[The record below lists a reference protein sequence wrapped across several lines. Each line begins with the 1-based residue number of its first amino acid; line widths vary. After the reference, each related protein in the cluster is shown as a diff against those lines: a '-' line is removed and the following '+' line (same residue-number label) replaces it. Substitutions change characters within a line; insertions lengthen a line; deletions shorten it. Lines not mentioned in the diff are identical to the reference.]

1 MGVLIVEAKHRS
13 GSGITARLAKEQG
26 KKVFAL
32 PGRLDTVN
40 GRGVNILI
48 KNGAILASSPSDIID
63 EIPEFQQLKKK
74 IVVKHNTSVKREYRK
89 IYNVLSDIPVSLDEI
104 SIRTQNNIKCSLKLL
119 SLMELDDLIEEIP
132 GVRIC

>member
-1 MGVLIVEAKHRS
+1 MLC
-13 GSGITARLAKEQG
+13 L
-26 KKVFAL
+26 
-32 PGRLDTVN
+32 GRLDTVN

-63 EIPEFQQLKKK
+63 EILEFQQLKKK

>member
-1 MGVLIVEAKHRS
+1 MRQNIEVEVRLQQ
-13 GSGITARLAKEQG
+13 GSQKSKG
-26 KKVFAL
+26 KRFL
-32 PGRLDTVN
+32 LCLGRLDTVN

-63 EIPEFQQLKKK
+63 EIPEFQQFNKK

>member
-1 MGVLIVEAKHRS
+1 MRQNIEAEVALQQDLQKS
-13 GSGITARLAKEQG
+13 KERR
-26 KKVFAL
+26 FL
-32 PGRLDTVN
+32 LCLGRLDTVN

-63 EIPEFQQLKKK
+63 EILEFQQLKKK

>member
-1 MGVLIVEAKHRS
+1 MRQNIEAEVALQQDLQKS
-13 GSGITARLAKEQG
+13 KERR
-26 KKVFAL
+26 FL
-32 PGRLDTVN
+32 LCLGRLDTVN

>member
-1 MGVLIVEAKHRS
+1 MRQNIEAEVVLQQDLQKS
-13 GSGITARLAKEQG
+13 KERR
-26 KKVFAL
+26 FL
-32 PGRLDTVN
+32 LCLGRLDTVN

>member
-1 MGVLIVEAKHRS
+1 MRQNIEVEV
-13 GSGITARLAKEQG
+13 RLQQDLQKSKERR
-26 KKVFAL
+26 FL
-32 PGRLDTVN
+32 LCLGRLDTVN

-48 KNGAILASSPSDIID
+48 RNGAILASSPSDIVD
-63 EIPEFQQLKKK
+63 EIPEFQQLNKR

-119 SLMELDDLIEEIP
+119 SLMELEDLIDEIP

>member
-1 MGVLIVEAKHRS
+1 MRQNIEAEVVLQQDLQKS
-13 GSGITARLAKEQG
+13 KERR
-26 KKVFAL
+26 FL
-32 PGRLDTVN
+32 LCLGRLDTVN

-48 KNGAILASSPSDIID
+48 RNGAILASSPSDIID

-119 SLMELDDLIEEIP
+119 SLMELEDLIDEIP